1 MKRFYESNADDV
13 DLLLEASTSNNTKK
27 STNNWIRQYDL
38 WAKSRGF
45 RSMET
50 YQPADL
56 NKVLE
61 LFYVELRKVD
71 GEEYEPDS
79 LKIMLAG
86 LEQHLKEKNFPV
98 SIIHGREFTSS
109 KKVLQGKARKLR
121 EMGKGKQPNKACS
134 FT

>member
-1 MKRFYESNADDV
+1 MKKMKRFYESNADDV
-13 DLLLEASTSNNTKK
+13 DLLLEASTSNNTKI
-27 STNNWIRQYDL
+27 STNNWIRQYNL

-61 LFYVELRKVD
+61 LFYVELRIVD

-79 LKIMLAG
+79 LKIILIML
-86 LEQHLKEKNFPV
+86 
-98 SIIHGREFTSS
+98 
-109 KKVLQGKARKLR
+109 
-121 EMGKGKQPNKACS
+121 
-134 FT
+134 